1 LVNHDCTTEK
11 LRISAS
17 LLILIEEVKCIRTA
31 ETKIDGV
38 DGSDVKINGALIAPL
53 RARL

>member
-1 LVNHDCTTEK
+1 MVWSDHDCTTEQ

-31 ETKIDGV
+31 ETKVDGV
-38 DGSDVKINGALIAPL
+38 DIIQEVRK
-53 RARL
+53 